1 MSLFK
6 VNTHKASQMIK
17 NFVTLLLGTSI
28 VVAPAAS
35 AVELY
40 KDEKNTIKVGG
51 YLDVRVI
58 NTQNQTEVVN
68 GTSRINFGFTR

>member
-28 VVAPAAS
+28 VVAPA
-35 AVELY
+35 E
-40 KDEKNTIKVGG
+40 E
-51 YLDVRVI
+51 
-58 NTQNQTEVVN
+58 EVYFM
-68 GTSRINFGFTR
+68 S